1 MSPSNSVVLLNGKY
15 FLNLNITTKTQF
27 LHSPYGHY
35 NSYQEELYNLCT
47 KLKKEGLGYNKISQL
62 LNEKGL
68 KTPFSKSSFKGNNVE
83 SLIRKGKVREKRI
96 KKMKSHKEYGYEFET
111 YLTK

>member
-1 MSPSNSVVLLNGKY
+1 MLNGKY

-47 KLKKEGLGYNKISQL
+47 KLKKEGLGFNKISQL

-68 KTPFSKSSFKGNNVE
+68 KTPFSKSSFKSNNVE
-83 SLIRKGKVREKRI
+83 SLMRKGKVRERRI
-96 KKMKSHKEYGYEFET
+96 KNMKSHKEYGYEFET